1 MDRSLTW
8 DFWQRTKSQGNE
20 SWKEGIAEKDS
31 ALLKMVN
38 ALPYVGKEEMH
49 QVETEYL
56 KAAGGDNSE

>member
-1 MDRSLTW
+1 
-8 DFWQRTKSQGNE
+8 
-20 SWKEGIAEKDS
+20 
-31 ALLKMVN
+31 MVN